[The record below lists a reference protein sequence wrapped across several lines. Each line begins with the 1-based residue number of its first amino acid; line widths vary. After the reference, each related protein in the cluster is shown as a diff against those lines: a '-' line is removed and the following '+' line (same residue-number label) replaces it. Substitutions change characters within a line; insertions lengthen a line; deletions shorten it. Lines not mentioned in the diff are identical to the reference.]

1 VNWRRSCWQQD
12 RRVLP
17 FLFFFVLHL
26 ITTMKFL
33 AKSALALLLVLTP
46 GLALAIPVPPLT
58 PSVSG
63 STTTA
68 TGGPRRPQV
77 FSPSDGEARL
87 GSAEVGGPRRP
98 GALSPE
104 G

>member
-1 VNWRRSCWQQD
+1 MN
-12 RRVLP
+12 
-17 FLFFFVLHL
+17 FLS
-26 ITTMKFL
+26 
-33 AKSALALLLVLTP
+33 KSALALLLVLTP

-63 STTTA
+63 STTAA

-87 GSAEVGGPRRP
+87 GSTEVGGPRRP
-98 GALSPE
+98 GALTPE